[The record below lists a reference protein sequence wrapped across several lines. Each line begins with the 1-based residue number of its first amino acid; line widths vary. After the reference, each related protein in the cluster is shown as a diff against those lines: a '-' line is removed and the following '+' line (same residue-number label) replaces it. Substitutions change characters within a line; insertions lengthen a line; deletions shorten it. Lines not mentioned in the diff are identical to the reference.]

1 MGQNIKRIDILV
13 KLEIK
18 LGESFPKKQVLMTSL
33 TSEFWRDRNAFEDGF
48 EDIFF
53 VREDIYFSK
62 AHFSRNLEYGGN
74 FHWTNFLPEF
84 S

>member
-1 MGQNIKRIDILV
+1 MGQNIKRNDILV

-18 LGESFPKKQVLMTSL
+18 LGESFPKKQVLMTSP
-33 TSEFWRDRNAFEDGF
+33 TSEFWRDRSAFEGGI
-48 EDIFF
+48 IFF

-62 AHFSRNLEYGGN
+62 AHFSRDLEQRGN
-74 FHWTNFLPEF
+74 FHWTKFLPEF